1 MILCQACIPP
11 AIHKHEKSLASVS
24 RFVQLDTN
32 YCIKNALFFSLLYP
46 KNTEYGGVFSLKTI
60 LEIVKCRF
68 ARPFLEFSF
77 WDVQI
82 KYVKLLKTAIM
93 VCGMHFQLFL

>member
-11 AIHKHEKSLASVS
+11 AIHKHDKSLPSVS

-46 KNTEYGGVFSLKTI
+46 KNTEYGGVFFTENYLGDC
-60 LEIVKCRF
+60 EM
-68 ARPFLEFSF
+68 SF
-77 WDVQI
+77 CTSI
-82 KYVKLLKTAIM
+82 S
-93 VCGMHFQLFL
+93 